1 MPQRSLA
8 ARAAHETLWCWVDE
22 LLGMRFPSHFK
33 VSIDPQAPNFQPQG
47 KMRRDPAGQ
56 RSTPARLSDI
66 VADSVYF

>member
-1 MPQRSLA
+1 MRRFGA
-8 ARAAHETLWCWVDE
+8 GVDE
-22 LLGMRFPSHFK
+22 LLGMRLPSHFK